1 MDFTMFYLEDSW
13 IKTTVLIERMKFTW
27 PDHIQKLHSFLY
39 NKSEASKK
47 LNFDLAEYKA
57 QWMLNQKLLPT
68 SSRIDCEV
76 EPN

>member
-39 NKSEASKK
+39 NKPQENAK
-47 LNFDLAEYKA
+47 LSVNLAEYEA
-57 QWMLNQKLLPT
+57 Q
-68 SSRIDCEV
+68 C
-76 EPN
+76 